1 MVIKREVLHEQIY
14 FYSLMLLLIGLPLSK
29 FLMSVSQIILL
40 LNWIIEGRLAEKFRS
55 FFKNRL
61 ALILSSVF
69 FLHLLGLLYTSNFN
83 YALNDIRIKMP
94 LLVFPLLL
102 STSTI
107 LSSKQISV
115 LLKVFVA
122 SVLLASFISM
132 LVVLGIYKVK
142 VEDFRRMSI
151 FISHIRFA
159 LLICIAIFSNIYL
172 FRNAT
177 SKNKKYILAIVTVW
191 LTIFLFILQSFTG
204 IIIVACA
211 FVLYVLNVVWNE
223 KRCIRRWIYLSVLFF
238 VPFIGS
244 FYVYSIYLKLEPKKD
259 QQMGEISSNNNVYTH
274 FSEQKITENGYY
286 IGWNIC
292 WLEVEKA
299 WNKRSEIDYVLHD
312 KKVQFIETTLFR
324 YLTSKVLKKDS
335 ASIASLSEDDIRK
348 IERGVTNYKYADFNG
363 LEAHIYQ
370 TLWEFKSY
378 QAGENPSGHSITMR
392 LEFLKAAKVV
402 LKENWMLGVGTGD
415 VNDVT
420 LQKYEEIKTPLEKKY
435 RLRAHNQYLTFA
447 ITFGILGMIWF
458 LFSMF
463 YPLRFTKNEYYS
475 LFVLFLIT
483 ASFSMLN
490 EDTLET
496 QAGVTFFAF
505 FNSFFLFM
513 GLNKKS

>member
-1 MVIKREVLHEQIY
+1 M
-14 FYSLMLLLIGLPLSK
+14 
-29 FLMSVSQIILL
+29 
-40 LNWIIEGRLAEKFRS
+40 
-55 FFKNRL
+55 
-61 ALILSSVF
+61 
-69 FLHLLGLLYTSNFN
+69 
-83 YALNDIRIKMP
+83 
-94 LLVFPLLL
+94 
-102 STSTI
+102 
-107 LSSKQISV
+107 
-115 LLKVFVA
+115 
-122 SVLLASFISM
+122 
-132 LVVLGIYKVK
+132 
-142 VEDFRRMSI
+142 
-151 FISHIRFA
+151 
-159 LLICIAIFSNIYL
+159 
-172 FRNAT
+172 
-177 SKNKKYILAIVTVW
+177 
-191 LTIFLFILQSFTG
+191 
-204 IIIVACA
+204 
-211 FVLYVLNVVWNE
+211 
-223 KRCIRRWIYLSVLFF
+223 
-238 VPFIGS
+238 
-244 FYVYSIYLKLEPKKD
+244 
-259 QQMGEISSNNNVYTH
+259 
-274 FSEQKITENGYY
+274 
-286 IGWNIC
+286 
-292 WLEVEKA
+292 
-299 WNKRSEIDYVLHD
+299 
-312 KKVQFIETTLFR
+312 
-324 YLTSKVLKKDS
+324 KKDS

>member
-14 FYSLMLLLIGLPLSK
+14 FYSLMILLIGLPLSK
-29 FLMSVSQIILL
+29 FLMSISQIILL

-61 ALILSSVF
+61 ALILSSIF
-69 FLHLLGLLYTSNFN
+69 ILHLLGLLYTSNFN
-83 YALNDIRIKMP
+83 YALNDIRIKLP

-102 STSTI
+102 STSPV
-107 LSSKQISV
+107 LSAKKISV

-132 LVVLGIYKVK
+132 SVVLGIYKVK
-142 VEDFRRMSI
+142 VEDFRRMSM

-159 LLICIAIFSNIYL
+159 LLICIAVFSNIYL
-172 FRNAT
+172 IRNAAN
-177 SKNKKYILAIVTVW
+177 KNEKYLLAAITVW
-191 LTIFLFILQSFTG
+191 LTVFLFILQSFTG
-204 IIIVACA
+204 IIIVAFA
-211 FVLYVLNVVWNE
+211 FALYVLNIVWKE
-223 KRCIRRWIYLSVLFF
+223 KRRALRWIYLSVLFLI
-238 VPFIGS
+238 PLMGS
-244 FYVYSIYLKLEPKKD
+244 IYVYSIYNKLEPKKD
-259 QQMGEISSNNNVYTH
+259 QQMEKLSSNNNVYSH
-274 FSEQKITENGYY
+274 FPEQKITENGYY

-292 WLEVEKA
+292 WLEVERA
-299 WNKRSEIDYVLHD
+299 WNKRSEVDYTLRD
-312 KKVQFIETTLFR
+312 KKGQFIETTLFR
-324 YLTSKVLKKDS
+324 YLTSKGLKKDS

-378 QAGENPSGHSITMR
+378 QDGENPSGHSITMR
-392 LEFLKAAKVV
+392 LEFLKAAKAV
-402 LKENWMLGVGTGD
+402 LKENWLLGVGTGD

-447 ITFGILGMIWF
+447 ISFGVFGMIWF

-463 YPLRFTKNEYYS
+463 YPLRFMKNEYYS

-513 GLNKKS
+513 GLNKKG